1 MAEGEKKTV
10 KTEAVSRLAFR
21 FLAALLGLLTLASGV
36 FFGGKAEQSAPNGG
50 QIYLYGETHAVEQ
63 ILEEELRLWQ
73 EFYAQGLR
81 HLFVE
86 LPYYTA
92 QYLNQ
97 WMQADDDEILM
108 QVYADWNGTASH
120 SANVSRFYRQI
131 KETCP
136 ETVFHGTDVGHQYQT
151 TGRRYLND
159 LTRQG
164 LADSEEER
172 LTRQNIEQG
181 EQYYRSRDDVYRE
194 NAMVENF
201 LREYALLD
209 GESIMGIYG
218 SAHTGLEA
226 LDWSGQIPCMANQLR
241 QAYGDRLHSTDL
253 SMQGLTGEPIRAA
266 LFTINGKEYRAGYF
280 GEEDL
285 SRVLEGKYLS
295 RQFYRL
301 EGAYD
306 DFKTAKRT
314 GDILPANN
322 YPMPIAEGQV
332 FAIYYTLADGTGR
345 WQYYRCDGSEWN
357 GQLATLEFQIP

>member
-1 MAEGEKKTV
+1 MIEMKKTV
-10 KTEAVSRLAFR
+10 MAETKSKLAVR
-21 FLAALLGLLTLASGV
+21 FFVSLLTLLFAVGGIFAS
-36 FFGGKAEQSAPNGG
+36 GKAETEDSTGG

-73 EFYAQGLR
+73 EYYANGMR

-97 WMQADDDEILM
+97 WMLADDDEILM

-136 ETVFHGTDVGHQYQT
+136 ETVFHGTDVGHQYQS

-159 LTRQG
+159 LTRQD
-164 LADSEEER
+164 LADSEEAQ
-172 LTRQNIEQG
+172 LARQNIEQG
-181 EQYYRSRDDVYRE
+181 QRYYRTKDDVYRE
-194 NAMVENF
+194 NTMVENF
-201 LREYALLD
+201 LREYALLN
-209 GESIMGIYG
+209 GESVMGIYG
-218 SAHTGLEA
+218 AAHTGLDA
-226 LDWSGQIPCMANQLR
+226 MDWSGQVPCMANQLR
-241 QAYGDRLHSTDL
+241 QTYGERLHSTDL
-253 SMQGLTGEPIRAA
+253 STQGLTGEPIRAA
-266 LFTINGKEYRAGYF
+266 LFTIGGKEYQAGYF
-280 GEEDL
+280 GEQDL
-285 SRVLEGKYLS
+285 SGVLEGKYLS

-301 EGAYD
+301 EEAYD
-306 DFKTAKRT
+306 DFKTAKLT

-322 YPMPIAEGQV
+322 YPMPIDEGQV
-332 FAIYYTLADGTGR
+332 FAICYTLADGTSR

-357 GQLATLEFQIP
+357 GQLTTLEFRIP